1 MVIVRLSKVCYTTY
15 MSDLAA
21 NIAKH
26 TNISNQDQIDAG
38 VQVQGPVGN
47 SHQEFLEHLFALLA
61 SGEVDPYAPSSMLKT
76 DVYDSLTEQE
86 QDAIDMELQTICSQ
100 VRLID
105 SFQKS
110 GGDKNSIHFN
120 TMVEQ
125 LWQMVER
132 IEIKNDVF
140 KF

>member
-1 MVIVRLSKVCYTTY
+1 MNE
-15 MSDLAA
+15 LAA

-26 TNISNQDQIDAG
+26 TTMPNHEQVAAG
-38 VQVQGPVGN
+38 EQVQGPVGD
-47 SHQEFLEHLFALLA
+47 SHQEFLKQLFALLA
-61 SGEVDPYAPSSMLKT
+61 SGEVDPYKPSSMLKI
-76 DVYDSLTEQE
+76 DVNDALTEEQ
-86 QDAIDMELQTICSQ
+86 QDAIDMELHTICSQ

-110 GGDKNSIHFN
+110 GEDKNSIHFN

-132 IEIKNDVF
+132 IEIENDVF